1 MKVRQRAQGNT
12 RKEPSAGSTA
22 AKGSNSQL
30 PPDLQASFADFDKAH
45 GEGILMRPG
54 ATVKFNVIPTGIFI
68 LDFALLGGWPQGF
81 VSMTYGYHST
91 AKSTIFL
98 NGVREFQRK
107 HTDKYVVWIDAE
119 GLYDEEW
126 ARMIGVDTTRIIVAR
141 PEYGEQAVDILEDM
155 VQRPSVGLIVLDS
168 IPACAPMKVLENS
181 AEDDTMAA
189 LARLMGKMCSKIT
202 TRINSERRKDHY
214 VTIWNINQIRN
225 KVGFVLG
232 SPRHLPGGFQ
242 INHVPTTKVWLK
254 LTKQVEGKDEFEN
267 VVPDYNEQAFEI
279 EKRKH
284 GSSINSGAFDLA
296 LNPKGKVNQG
306 CVDSVDTTVTFAKK
320 FGFIRGGGGNFSL
333 LTEKRGY
340 VENTKSGERREK
352 AFTKFPKLED
362 IRQFLHDNPEELITL
377 QRSIIAEQRV
387 SKNLEALPPDGYLV
401 GNGGRLVR
409 LNREE
414 A

>member
-1 MKVRQRAQGNT
+1 MKVRQRAKSQE
-12 RKEPSAGSTA
+12 KEEPQTPKPRART
-22 AKGSNSQL
+22 L
-30 PPDLQASFADFDKAH
+30 PPDIQASFADFDKAH

-107 HTDKYVVWIDAE
+107 HDDKYVVWIDAE

-126 ARMIGVDTTRIIVAR
+126 ARMIGVDTHRIIVAR
-141 PEYGEQAVDILEDM
+141 PEYGEQAVDILEHM
-155 VQRPSVGLIVLDS
+155 IQQPSVGLIVLDS

-202 TRINSERRKDHY
+202 TRINAERRKGHY

-254 LTKQVEGKDEFEN
+254 LTKEVEGKDEFDN

-284 GSSINSGAFDLA
+284 GSSINSGAFDLI
-296 LNPKGKVNQG
+296 LNPKSKVRQG
-306 CVDSVDTTVTFAKK
+306 CVDNVDTTVAFAKK

-333 LTEKRGY
+333 LTEKLGY
-340 VENTKSGERREK
+340 IENTRTGERREK
-352 AFTKFPKLED
+352 PHTKFAKLDD
-362 IRQFLHDNPEELITL
+362 IKQFLYENEEELATL

-401 GNGGRLVR
+401 SAIGRLVR
-409 LNREE
+409 LNRQG
-414 A
+414 

>member
-1 MKVRQRAQGNT
+1 MKVRQRTAPASKSPATKT
-12 RKEPSAGSTA
+12 RSRS
-22 AKGSNSQL
+22 L
-30 PPDLQASFADFDKAH
+30 PPDIEASFSEFDKAH
-45 GEGILMRPG
+45 GEGVLVRPG

-98 NGVREFQRK
+98 NGVREFQTK
-107 HTDKYVVWIDAE
+107 HPDKYVVWIDAE

-126 ARMIGVDTTRIIVAR
+126 ARHIGVDIDRIIVAR

-155 VQRPSVGLIVLDS
+155 IQRPSVGLVVLDS

-202 TRINSERRKDHY
+202 TRLNAERRKGHY

-242 INHVPTTKVWLK
+242 INHVPTTKIWLK
-254 LTKQVEGKDEFEN
+254 LTKEVEGKDEFDN
-267 VVPDYNEQAFEI
+267 TVPDYNEQAFEV

-284 GSSINSGAFDLA
+284 GSSINSGAFDLI
-296 LNPKGKVNQG
+296 LNPKHHVRQG
-306 CVDSVDTTVTFAKK
+306 CIDNYSTVVTFAKK
-320 FGFIRGGGGNFSL
+320 FGFIRGGGGNFNL

-340 VENTKSGERREK
+340 LQNERTGERRDK
-352 AFTKFPKLED
+352 PFTKFPKLDD
-362 IRQFLHDNPEELITL
+362 IKTFLVENPEEFITL
-377 QRSIIAEQRV
+377 QRSIIAEQRR
-387 SKNLEALPPDGYLV
+387 SKNLEPLPPDGYLV
-401 GNGGRLVR
+401 GNGGRLVK
-409 LNREE
+409 LADED
-414 A
+414 